1 MKYQFMPMFWG
12 DLLANTLH
20 LSAQEAGAYLF
31 LIAHA
36 WEHDAKIAV
45 TDLQRVARV
54 SNFQW
59 PKVRP
64 RLSQFFNTI
73 MDPNNWIHER
83 VKSELIKAGE
93 ISNKRKDAALQMHSK
108 SRANGYANHPPSTT
122 TTTFI
127 NASLGKGSRGMSP
140 DLGNDYRSPPKA
152 KSDNP
157 LMPLP
162 DRPLVKRP

>member
-20 LSAQEAGAYLF
+20 LRTHELGAYIR

-36 WEHDAKIAV
+36 WEHQGKIAV
-45 TDLQRVARV
+45 DDLQCVARV
-54 SNFQW
+54 SNFHW
-59 PKVRP
+59 KKMRP
-64 RLSQFFNTI
+64 RLAQFFDTVT
-73 MDPNNWIHER
+73 DPINWHHHR
-83 VKSELIKAGE
+83 VHSELTKAGE

-108 SRANGYANHPPSTT
+108 SRANGHANDPPSTTTT

-140 DLGNDYRSPPKA
+140 DLGNDYRSPPRA
-152 KSDNP
+152 KSDNV
-157 LMPLP
+157 LAPLP
-162 DRPLVKRP
+162 ERKR